1 MGGQA
6 KEEEEKKDEKSAD
19 RLSIQEALK
28 IFRGIFHLGLHH
40 ELQQSH
46 LLMKAFTNLIFKNKD
61 KMTTNQTCE
70 GLFMIR

>member
-6 KEEEEKKDEKSAD
+6 KEEEEKSAE

-40 ELQQSH
+40 EL
-46 LLMKAFTNLIFKNKD
+46 
-61 KMTTNQTCE
+61 
-70 GLFMIR
+70 

>member
-6 KEEEEKKDEKSAD
+6 KEEEEKKDEKSAE

-40 ELQQSH
+40 EL
-46 LLMKAFTNLIFKNKD
+46 
-61 KMTTNQTCE
+61 
-70 GLFMIR
+70 